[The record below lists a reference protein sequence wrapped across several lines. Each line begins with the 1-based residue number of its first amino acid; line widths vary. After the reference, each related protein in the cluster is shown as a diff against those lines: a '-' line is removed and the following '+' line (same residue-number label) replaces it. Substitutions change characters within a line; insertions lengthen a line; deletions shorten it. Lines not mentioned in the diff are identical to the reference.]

1 MAELKNYKIAD
12 ADFAQKDITSIE
24 ENVVSG
30 QADWLKKQFDKASK
44 EVIAPRLNG
53 LIDRLESEQAADNLG
68 AEALAPDGAQTVGGQ
83 LRYLNEQLKKAVV
96 GQIPDASITQDKLSE
111 QFQAV
116 LAAKLSGDFSNA
128 TGTLAVANG
137 GTGATAAAAAR
148 QNLGAAPSGY
158 GIGENLGRGAE
169 NGSIEM
175 LTGHNDWDCAAPGG
189 FYSANNAANAPAT
202 GWFVGVTMELDSNY
216 YAQIVSSVS
225 THDLYYRVRTDGVFL
240 PWKKIITSALMTY
253 GTDEPPASGTPGSI
267 YFKIVG

>member
-53 LIDRLESEQAADNLG
+53 LIDQLESEQAADNLG

-137 GTGATAAAAAR
+137 GTGLGSAR
-148 QNLGAAPSGY
+148 GFLLGEQRGERAGY
-158 GIGENLGRGAE
+158 WLVCGRNNGA
-169 NGSIEM
+169 GFK
-175 LTGHNDWDCAAPGG
+175 LLRADC
-189 FYSANNAANAPAT
+189 FICFHT
-202 GWFVGVTMELDSNY
+202 
-216 YAQIVSSVS
+216 
-225 THDLYYRVRTDGVFL
+225 
-240 PWKKIITSALMTY
+240 
-253 GTDEPPASGTPGSI
+253 
-267 YFKIVG
+267 